1 MGFLSRFFVPHS
13 GEEAEEEEEEKKEEE
28 RRRKKRKKRWR
39 RRRKV
44 DTKHNFTT
52 LFSPTWTAA
61 SPAQILSFTFQI
73 NMKNFT
79 FLNLPRKSVDEQCSG
94 VEWGLCIESNRVAT
108 QTVKYHPNL
117 QNRTWTHKSVQTHTP
132 QNRDIPILCKTYH
145 LHMALRGEQ
154 GGGWHKNE
162 CRHEGGHENKYWE
175 ENEQLRNPTRPTPQ
189 LGTPQIWREKQ
200 NTLNSLFKVYNS
212 YLMKVNLQLFV
223 AKWVFKRKM
232 VWKVNLFRNVLY
244 ICALFNIAKFCSIF
258 YSSLF

>member
-1 MGFLSRFFVPHS
+1 MGFVHWKQPSR
-13 GEEAEEEEEEKKEEE
+13 
-28 RRRKKRKKRWR
+28 
-39 RRRKV
+39 
-44 DTKHNFTT
+44 DTNSQI
-52 LFSPTWTAA
+52 SPKLT
-61 SPAQILSFTFQI
+61 
-73 NMKNFT
+73 K
-79 FLNLPRKSVDEQCSG
+79 
-94 VEWGLCIESNRVAT
+94 
-108 QTVKYHPNL
+108 PNL
-117 QNRTWTHKSVQTHTP
+117 NTQISPNTHSPKRRYHNS
-132 QNRDIPILCKTYH
+132 LCKTYH
-145 LHMALRGEQ
+145 LHMTLRGEQ